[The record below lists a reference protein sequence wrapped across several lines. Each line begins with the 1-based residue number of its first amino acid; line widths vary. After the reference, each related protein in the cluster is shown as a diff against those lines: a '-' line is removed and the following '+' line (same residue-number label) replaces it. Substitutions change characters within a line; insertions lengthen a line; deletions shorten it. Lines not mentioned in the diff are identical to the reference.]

1 MIYAS
6 ISDWLIDEVNI
17 HIDENVKEL
26 LDCVDWNKV
35 DIENIITFYLKF
47 FDLIAKNGL
56 KSTFIQ
62 IINDKITHCNIGNI
76 IDIVSRD
83 IDYVTN
89 R

>member
-56 KSTFIQ
+56 KITFIQ
-62 IINDKITHCNIGNI
+62 III
-76 IDIVSRD
+76 
-83 IDYVTN
+83 
-89 R
+89 